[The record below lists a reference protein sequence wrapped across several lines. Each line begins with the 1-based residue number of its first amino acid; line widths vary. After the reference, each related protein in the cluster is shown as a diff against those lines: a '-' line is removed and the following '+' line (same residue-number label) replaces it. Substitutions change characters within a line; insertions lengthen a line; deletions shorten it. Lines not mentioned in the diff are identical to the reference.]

1 MTTPEFSRVHDRR
14 HLTAAP
20 VELSATPEER
30 MALARRFGIIAVN
43 RFEAKVDLEARG
55 ERIAATGTLSADLVQ
70 SCAIT
75 GDDLPTRVEESVN
88 ILFVPDSE
96 VPAGDVDLEL
106 TGSEPDEVPYAG
118 TAFDLGEAL
127 AETLALAIDPYAT
140 GPDADVVRQKYG
152 LADEG
157 PKGPLAEA
165 LAKLAKKD

>member
-1 MTTPEFSRVHDRR
+1 MTPEFSRIFDKR

-20 VELSATPEER
+20 VDLSANEEER
-30 MALARRFGIIAVN
+30 AALARRFGIIAVN
-43 RFEAKVDLEARG
+43 RFEAKVELLAKGDSV
-55 ERIAATGTLSADLVQ
+55 AATGTLSADLVQ

-75 GDDLPTRVEESVN
+75 GDDLPTSVNETVN

-106 TGSEPDEVPYAG
+106 TGNEPDEVPYAG

-140 GPDADVVRQKYG
+140 GPNADVVRQKYG

-165 LAKLAKKD
+165 LAKLTKKN